1 MSARARR
8 SGLLLGVLTLAGC
21 GQPPPPSVFPTAE
34 AALGR
39 MRSSYACADGVQG
52 TAKLD
57 VFSPRG
63 RVKGETYLLALLP
76 ERVRFDVVSAFGVT
90 LYTLTS
96 DGRDFKMLDLE
107 QKQFLEGPAKPCN
120 LARLTQIPV
129 PGHALVSLLRGEAPV
144 LLHAPGSGQIE
155 WSDSGYYRV
164 LLTGQHQASEEI
176 RLRVH
181 PDDWLK
187 PYGEQRV
194 RVSRVLVSQA
204 GRELYDVEL
213 GEHRSVSTASP
224 RVDEDGLEEPIPPS
238 GPSCD
243 AEIPHRIRMRVPH
256 TSDDVLLEYSEAKWN
271 PPLLEGSF
279 TQPQP
284 GGTKRIFVDCAR

>member
-1 MSARARR
+1 MSAGARR
-8 SGLLLGVLTLAGC
+8 GALLLGVLALAGC

-63 RVKGETYLLALLP
+63 RVRGETYLLALLP

-144 LLHAPGSGQIE
+144 LVHAPGSGQIQ

-164 LLTGQHQASEEI
+164 LLTGEHQAREEI

-204 GRELYDVEL
+204 GRDLYEVEL
-213 GEHRSVSTASP
+213 GEHRAVATASP
-224 RVDEDGLEEPIPPS
+224 RLDEDGLDDPIPPS

-243 AEIPHRIRMRVPH
+243 AELPHRIRMRVPH
-256 TSDDVLLEYSEAKWN
+256 TSDDVLLEYSEARWN
-271 PPLLEGSF
+271 PPLLDGSF

-284 GGTKRIFVDCAR
+284 GGTKRVFVDCAR

>member
-1 MSARARR
+1 
-8 SGLLLGVLTLAGC
+8 LLGALALAGC
-21 GQPPPPSVFPTAE
+21 GQPPPSSVFPTAE

-39 MRSSYACADGVQG
+39 MRDSYACAHGLQA

-57 VFSPRG
+57 VFSTRG
-63 RVKGETYLLALLP
+63 RVKGEAFLFALLP

-107 QKQFLEGPAKPCN
+107 QKQFLEGPSKPCN

-144 LLHAPGSGQIE
+144 LVHAQGSGSIA
-155 WSDSGYYRV
+155 WNDGGYYRV
-164 LLTGQHQASEEI
+164 LLDGRHQASEEI
-176 RLRVH
+176 HLAVRPEDWAKPYAEQRLRVN
-181 PDDWLK
+181 
-187 PYGEQRV
+187 RV
-194 RVSRVLVSQA
+194 IVRQA

-213 GEHRSVSTASP
+213 DEHRAIRTAPP
-224 RVDEDGLEEPIPPS
+224 REDEDGLEPPIPPS
-238 GPSCD
+238 GPVCQ
-243 AEIPHRIRMRVPH
+243 AELPHRIRMRVPH
-256 TSDDVLLEYSEAKWN
+256 TSDDVLLEYAEGAWN
-271 PPLLEGSF
+271 PPLLEGTF

-284 GGTKRIFVDCAR
+284 GGTKRVHVDCGR